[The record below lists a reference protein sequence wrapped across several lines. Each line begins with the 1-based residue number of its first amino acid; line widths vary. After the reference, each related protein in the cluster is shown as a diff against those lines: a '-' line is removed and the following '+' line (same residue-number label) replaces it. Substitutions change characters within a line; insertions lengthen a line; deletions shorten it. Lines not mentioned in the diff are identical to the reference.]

1 MQRLSIIKIEICVS
15 IQTNNLFCLYD
26 STNMV
31 QGQRNCA
38 FKDTPIKMEQDVKLQ
53 AFASSNGQ
61 ASSTDLTKDGDG
73 SETLNNV
80 QPTARRCW
88 NIVIEPAMVLAFT
101 FEISFIGLLSQY
113 IYHAVGEK
121 YNLTAVIE
129 AEKGNMTGGRGGE
142 SGSCGDDGQDKN
154 STVYDIQQRTQAE
167 SAIFILY
174 LEVITGLPG
183 FFFILF
189 FGK

>member
-1 MQRLSIIKIEICVS
+1 MY
-15 IQTNNLFCLYD
+15 IQTNSLFCMYD

-31 QGQRNCA
+31 RGQHNYA
-38 FKDTPIKMEQDVKLQ
+38 FKDTSNMEQDVKLQ
-53 AFASSNGQ
+53 SFASSNGQ
-61 ASSTDLTKDGDG
+61 VASTDLTKNGDG
-73 SETLNNV
+73 SEYLNNV
-80 QPTARRCW
+80 QPTAKRCW
-88 NIVIEPAMVLAFT
+88 NIVIEPAMILAT
-101 FEISFIGLLSQY
+101 TYEISFIGLMTQY
-113 IYHAVGEK
+113 VYHAIGEK

-129 AEKGNMTGGRGGE
+129 AEKGNMTGGGGGE
-142 SGSCGDDGQDKN
+142 SGSCGDDEQDKN

>member
-1 MQRLSIIKIEICVS
+1 MQRLSIITSEIRVY
-15 IQTNNLFCLYD
+15 IQTNNLFCID

-31 QGQRNCA
+31 RGQCNYA
-38 FKDTPIKMEQDVKLQ
+38 FKDTPIIEQDVKLE
-53 AFASSNGQ
+53 AFAPSNGQ
-61 ASSTDLTKDGDG
+61 VASTDLTKDGDG
-73 SETLNNV
+73 SETLNTV
-80 QPTARRCW
+80 QLRARRCW

-113 IYHAVGEK
+113 IYNAVGEK

-129 AEKGNMTGGRGGE
+129 AEKGNMTGGGGGE
-142 SGSCGDDGQDKN
+142 GGSCRDDGQDKN

-174 LEVITGLPG
+174 IEVITGLPG

>member
-1 MQRLSIIKIEICVS
+1 MQRLLIIKSEISVY
-15 IQTNNLFCLYD
+15 IQTNNLFCID

-31 QGQRNCA
+31 QGQRNYA

-129 AEKGNMTGGRGGE
+129 AEKGNMTGGGGGE